1 MTRRRILLHPG
12 GRAFAPRPARSTR
25 PVFLATCGLAARGV
39 LQAPGTPSQRW
50 YIRRRPGPSRGPSL
64 SSYRTPTPKESTTP
78 GLNPQLARDWASIRS
93 ELRSAVPDST
103 FEIWL
108 APLSPR
114 AFTDG
119 TLVVEAPDEIRSW
132 VADRFARVLQTCA
145 AVVLGAETLVALVA
159 PGALLDEA
167 TPRTAQA
174 DPAGAEPE
182 FHPKLTFDQFVIGD
196 SNRFAHAAALAVA
209 ELPGQAY
216 NPLFLYG
223 PPGLGKTHLLHA
235 IGNYIQEHGGGLR
248 VRSTTAERFTNEFVA
263 ALQTRD
269 VEDFKSRFRDTDV
282 LLIDDVQFLQRKA
295 KTEEEFFHTFN
306 ALYDTGS
313 QLVLTCDRLPAD
325 MAALEARLLERF
337 QAGLVAELMAPDLP
351 TRLAILRKRV
361 HHDQIAL
368 ADESALHAIAHRITA
383 NARALEGALI
393 RVVAYH
399 SLTRRPIDGELAD
412 DVLASL
418 YPQAAPT
425 CPPTIERVQ
434 ELTCEAFSV
443 SRDELLSSGRS
454 GRVAWPRQV
463 AMYLAREHTGAT
475 LPAIGREFGGR
486 NHTTVMYACRR
497 AGERIASDPS
507 AHAAVRAL
515 ERRLGDTG

>member
-1 MTRRRILLHPG
+1 MT
-12 GRAFAPRPARSTR
+12 S
-25 PVFLATCGLAARGV
+25 
-39 LQAPGTPSQRW
+39 
-50 YIRRRPGPSRGPSL
+50 
-64 SSYRTPTPKESTTP
+64 
-78 GLNPQLARDWASIRS
+78 GLNTQLAHDWASIRN

-108 APLSPR
+108 APLEAR
-114 AFTDG
+114 ALLDT
-119 TLVVEAPDEIRSW
+119 TLVVTAPDEIRSW
-132 VADRFARVLQTCA
+132 ISDRFGRVLQTCA
-145 AVVLGAETLVALVA
+145 AAVLGPQTVVDIVA
-159 PGALLDEA
+159 PDAAIPTAPARQAPREA
-167 TPRTAQA
+167 DAA
-174 DPAGAEPE
+174 AE

-196 SNRFAHAAALAVA
+196 GNRFAHAAALAVA

-235 IGNYIQEHGGGLR
+235 IGNYIHAHGDGLR

-269 VEDFKSRFRDTDV
+269 VDDFKARFRDTDV

-306 ALYDTGS
+306 ALHETGS

-337 QAGLVAELMAPDLP
+337 QAGLVAQITAPDLA
-351 TRLAILRKRV
+351 TRVAILRKRV
-361 HHDQIAL
+361 QHDEIVL
-368 ADESALHAIAHRITA
+368 ADEGALHAIARTVTS

-399 SLTRRPIDGELAD
+399 SLTGRPIDVALAEE
-412 DVLASL
+412 VLASL
-418 YPQAAPT
+418 YPHARTPQAPL
-425 CPPTIERVQ
+425 TIARVQ
-434 ELTCEAFSV
+434 DLTCDAFAI

-463 AMYLAREHTGAT
+463 AMYLARRHTGAT

-497 AGERIASDPS
+497 AGERIASDPD
-507 AHAAVRAL
+507 AEAVVREL
-515 ERRLGDTG
+515 ERRLTGDAGADRPT